1 MENNSLKNISLEVKN
16 ARKLASLTQ
25 EDLALFSGVSRKFI
39 SDLENEKQ
47 TLEIGK
53 VLIVLAALG
62 ITWVLFNKVKGE

>member
-1 MENNSLKNISLEVKN
+1 MNNDKLKQISEEVRF
-16 ARKLASLTQ
+16 ARKSAKMTQ

-39 SDLENEKQ
+39 SDLENEKP

-62 ITWVLFNKVKGE
+62 ITWVLYNRFKD